1 MKYSIILF
9 LFSVF
14 FYNTSHSQT
23 LKGHV
28 MSADED
34 GGMTSLPGANIVW
47 LNSTSGTTTKDDGSF
62 ILEKTDPSQIQFKVT
77 YVGFETDTITVGDK
91 TSFHIMLDPVKELK
105 QVIIEGESSASS
117 INTVN
122 PVNMES
128 LNKKELLK
136 AACCNLS
143 ESFETNN
150 SVDAEFSD
158 AITGA
163 KTIKLLGLDGVY
175 SQIMMENM
183 PGVRGLSSSYG
194 LTYIPGPW
202 IESIQ
207 ITKGP
212 GSVVNGYESI
222 TGSINTEIKKPFHV
236 EGETFLLN
244 LFGSNSGRYE
254 ANVNYK
260 HLFNEKWSTALFTHT
275 SQLHNKMD
283 HNEDGFLD
291 MPLNETYIVMNKWN
305 YFSGKKHEAQF
316 GVKYVA
322 SDINGGQV
330 KFDPSEMHS
339 VENGYGVGVST
350 KRFEGFMKNGFV
362 FDKPNTSI
370 GTIINYVYHDQN
382 AFYGLNNYTGIERYA
397 NANFIYQSFMFNTN
411 HSYKIG
417 ASFMVDDYNES
428 FDSVN
433 YLRTEYVPG
442 IFAEY
447 HFVSGTK
454 FSLLAGIR
462 VDDHNLYGVFTT
474 PRLHLKYNPTTN
486 TTLRGS
492 VGKGYRV
499 ANVFVENSNALT
511 SSRTLIITED
521 LLPEEGWNYGVS
533 LMQGFKLNKNEGT
546 FTLDGYRTE
555 FVNQIVVDLDSDYSS
570 VYVSNLHGQSY
581 SNVFQAEMN
590 YEVFTNFDMRVAYKY
605 IDAKS
610 TYNGDLLEVP
620 LTNKNRGLVNFAYEL
635 KKYGWVFD
643 FTTQFY
649 GKSRLPDLTENH
661 DAHFLGEYSEPY
673 YLLLGQITKKFKN
686 LEIYAGSENITNY
699 TQHHPILGFDEPFG
713 EDFDASVIYAPIM
726 ERKFYGGLR
735 FTLN

>member
-14 FYNTSHSQT
+14 FYITSHSQT

-28 MSADED
+28 MSADEV
-34 GGMTSLPGANIVW
+34 GGMTVLPGANIVW

-254 ANVNYK
+254 ANVNFK

-330 KFDPSEMHS
+330 KFDPSEEHS

-370 GTIINYVYHDQN
+370 GTIVNYVYHDQN
-382 AFYGLNNYTGIERYA
+382 AFYGLNNYTGIERYV

-411 HSYKIG
+411 NSYKIG
-417 ASFMVDDYNES
+417 ASFMVDDYTES
-428 FDSVN
+428 FYSIN

-462 VDDHNLYGVFTT
+462 VDDHNLYGIFTT

-499 ANVFVENSNALT
+499 ANVFVENSNVLT

-570 VYVSNLHGQSY
+570 VYISNLHGQSY
-581 SNVFQAEMN
+581 SNVFQGEVN

-735 FTLN
+735 WSLY

>member
-1 MKYSIILF
+1 M
-9 LFSVF
+9 
-14 FYNTSHSQT
+14 
-23 LKGHV
+23 
-28 MSADED
+28 
-34 GGMTSLPGANIVW
+34 
-47 LNSTSGTTTKDDGSF
+47 
-62 ILEKTDPSQIQFKVT
+62 
-77 YVGFETDTITVGDK
+77 
-91 TSFHIMLDPVKELK
+91 
-105 QVIIEGESSASS
+105 
-117 INTVN
+117 
-122 PVNMES
+122 
-128 LNKKELLK
+128 
-136 AACCNLS
+136 
-143 ESFETNN
+143 
-150 SVDAEFSD
+150 
-158 AITGA
+158 
-163 KTIKLLGLDGVY
+163 
-175 SQIMMENM
+175 
-183 PGVRGLSSSYG
+183 
-194 LTYIPGPW
+194 
-202 IESIQ
+202 
-207 ITKGP
+207 
-212 GSVVNGYESI
+212 
-222 TGSINTEIKKPFHV
+222 

-316 GVKYVA
+316 GVKLIA

-370 GTIINYVYHDQN
+370 GTIVNYVYHDQN

-411 HSYKIG
+411 HGYKIG

-499 ANVFVENSNALT
+499 ANVFVENSNVLT

-570 VYVSNLHGQSY
+570 VYISNLHGQSY
-581 SNVFQAEMN
+581 SNVFQGEVN

-620 LTNKNRGLVNFAYEL
+620 LTNKNRGLINFAYEL

-643 FTTQFY
+643 VTTQFY